1 MRIKSGLTVAGASLA
16 LLSACG
22 EPSAPATSA
31 PVTDNDGWQVVFDG
45 STLSNLNILGDAN
58 WRIEENA
65 AVADESTGAS
75 FLVTGQ
81 DYADFELQLEFW
93 VNTEA
98 NSGIF
103 LRCQDPEAVTDTSC
117 YEVNIYDTRSDQ
129 TYRTGGIVNLVAPA
143 EFVYTGGQ
151 WNRYAI
157 TANGNRLQVT
167 LNGRDMVDIE
177 DTQFSSG
184 PVALQYG
191 AGTVRF
197 RNVRI
202 RPL

>member
-1 MRIKSGLTVAGASLA
+1 MRMKSGLTAAGASLV

-22 EPSAPATSA
+22 QSTA
-31 PVTDNDGWQVVFDG
+31 PVAGDGWQALFDG
-45 STLSNLNILGDAN
+45 STLSYLSILGDAN
-58 WRIEENA
+58 WRIEEDA
-65 AVADESTGAS
+65 AVADESTAAS
-75 FLVTGQ
+75 FLVTTQ
-81 DYADFELQLEFW
+81 DYADFELELEFW

-151 WNRYAI
+151 WNRYEI
-157 TANGNRLQVT
+157 IANGNRLQVS
-167 LNGRDMVDIE
+167 LNGRNMVDIE
-177 DTQFSSG
+177 DAQFSSG

-191 AGTVRF
+191 SGTVKF